1 MSTNMRTRFPIALAA
16 FVAMTAAS
24 AAQAKPDFS
33 GVWIMDATKSD
44 FGGMPSPETMTRT
57 ITHKEPSFRVVTVQ
71 KGGTT
76 EDRTIDTAFTTDGKA
91 QTNTIPGGSL
101 TLAGKW
107 EGTTLVLA
115 GTMSLTNMAIPVED
129 RFVLSQDGTT
139 LTVTRKFSAT
149 EGSFSVKVVMT
160 KKP

>member
-1 MSTNMRTRFPIALAA
+1 MRTRFPIALAA

-24 AAQAKPDFS
+24 TAQAKPDFS
-33 GVWIMDATKSD
+33 GVWIMDASKSD
-44 FGGMPSPETMTRT
+44 FGAMPSPATMTRT

-76 EDRTIDTAFTTDGKA
+76 EDRTIDTTFTTDGKP

-115 GTMSLTNMAIPVED
+115 GTMSLTDMAIPVED
-129 RFVLSQDGTT
+129 RFALSQDGTT
-139 LTVTRKFSAT
+139 LTVTRKYSAA

>member
-1 MSTNMRTRFPIALAA
+1 MSTNIRTRFPIALVA
-16 FVAMTAAS
+16 FIAITAAS
-24 AAQAKPDFS
+24 TAQAKPDFS
-33 GVWIMDATKSD
+33 GVWIMDASKSD
-44 FGGMPSPETMTRT
+44 FGAMPSPATMTRT
-57 ITHKEPSFRVVTVQ
+57 ITHKEPSIRVVTVQ
-71 KGGTT
+71 KGGTA
-76 EDRTIDTAFTTDGKA
+76 EDRTIDTTFTTDGKP

-115 GTMSLTNMAIPVED
+115 GTMALSDMSIPVED
-129 RFVLSQDGTT
+129 RFALSQDGTT

>member
-1 MSTNMRTRFPIALAA
+1 
-16 FVAMTAAS
+16 MTAAS

-33 GVWIMDATKSD
+33 GVWIMDASKSN

-71 KGGTT
+71 TGGTT
-76 EDRTIDTAFTTDGKA
+76 EDRTIDTTFTTDGKP

-115 GTMSLTNMAIPVED
+115 GTMSLTDMAIPVED
-129 RFVLSQDGTT
+129 RFVLSPDGTT

-149 EGSFSVKVVMT
+149 EGSLSVKVVMT